1 MGILSSGVYSM
12 TFDAATVARMG
23 RLINAAPVFAA
34 YYTTAMN
41 ACVNRVETAA
51 KQNALDYFANPT
63 GTLSRAITGFVRSP
77 WEGVVGV
84 GQQVPYA
91 RRRELGFVGTDSL
104 GRTYNDPAYLYL
116 HDGLE
121 SSRGFISTAF
131 RTSTQMAVAQV
142 II

>member
-41 ACVNRVETAA
+41 ACVNKVRTEAMNVAPV
-51 KQNALDYFANPT
+51 LT
-63 GTLSRAITGFVRSP
+63 GNLRRSITGYVASP

-84 GQQVPYA
+84 GEQVPYA
-91 RRRELGFVGTDSL
+91 RRRELGFIGTDAL
-104 GRTYNDPAYLYL
+104 GRSYADAGSFYL
-116 HDGLE
+116 HTGLE
-121 SSRGFISTAF
+121 NSRAFIRDAF